1 VLHFLSALTA
11 KSVIS
16 QTRIQ
21 STQQALL
28 LHMYSSAY
36 AVTYNFEVASSDSC
50 NKFQLLISISYN
62 FLRLH
67 RNML

>member
-16 QTRIQ
+16 QTGIQ
-21 STQQALL
+21 STLQALL

-36 AVTYNFEVASSDSC
+36 AVTYNFLSCIVWQLQQISTINFNFLQFPEVA
-50 NKFQLLISISYN
+50 QE
-62 FLRLH
+62 H
-67 RNML
+67 A